1 MAIKTKDEIM
11 NFIKDRTKDDTS
23 DETLTFIEDISDTIN
38 NYEKQA
44 KEDTDWKKK
53 YEDNDKQWREKYR
66 DRFFSGNE
74 GSPKN
79 PNPIEPPSN
88 PDTPSDNSPKDFAD
102 LFTHKKGE

>member
-38 NYEKQA
+38 NYEKQT
-44 KEDTDWKKK
+44 KEENDWKKK

-79 PNPIEPPSN
+79 PDPIEPPAN
-88 PDTPSDNSPKDFAD
+88 PDNPPDNSPKDFAD